1 MRALVRTRRRRIAYW
16 TVVLAAAVLL
26 GIPLVM
32 FVGSMMLQAIL
43 GSW

>member
-16 TVVLAAAVLL
+16 AVVLTAAVVL

-32 FVGSMMLQAIL
+32 FAGSIMLQAIL
-43 GSW
+43 GSR